1 MIAQGRRTTG
11 KLLRVCFVWLW
22 FGLLLAA
29 APKAPPVPPG
39 AVASDH
45 FDPET
50 ATKAWL
56 ATVPPVQRA
65 RSDAYFEG
73 GYWLILWNFL
83 STVGV
88 AFLLLATRVSAR
100 MRDLAGR
107 LTHMRWLQSFAY
119 WIEYITVSAVLLF
132 PLTVYE
138 DFFREHQYGLSN
150 QSFGGWFRDA
160 FIGLVL
166 AWVGGGVAFAVFM
179 AAVRRFPRTWHWWG
193 TGVVTGFVVLTT
205 LIFPVFVAPLFN
217 TYTPLPDSK
226 LKQQILSMARANG
239 IPAKDV
245 YEVNASRQS
254 KRVSAN
260 VSGLF
265 GTERITLN
273 DNLLN
278 RCSPEAVV
286 ATMEHEMGHYVMHH
300 ILNGILFSVIV
311 IAIGLAILHWTLR
324 ETLHRW
330 GTKWD
335 VRGVDDVAGLPLAVI
350 LLATMSFLFLPIGNT
365 FTRTQE
371 YEADI
376 FGLNASRQ
384 PDGEAEVD
392 LLLGEYRKLDP
403 GPVEEWIF
411 FDHPSGRSRIYAA
424 MRWKAEN
431 LCLFDARLAC
441 ETGSGRKPGLPAED
455 RKGGI
460 TLDVQHNE
468 R

>member
-1 MIAQGRRTTG
+1 MIAQGRGTAA

-22 FGLLLAA
+22 SGLLLPA
-29 APKAPPVPPG
+29 APKTPPVPPG
-39 AVASDH
+39 AVASAH

-56 ATVPPVQRA
+56 ETVPPAERA

-83 STVGV
+83 STAGV
-88 AFLLLATRVSAR
+88 AFLLMATRISAR
-100 MRDLAGR
+100 MRDLPER
-107 LTHMRWLQSFAY
+107 LTRIRWLQSFAY
-119 WIEYITVSAVLLF
+119 WIEYITISAVLLF

-138 DFFREHQYGLSN
+138 DFLREHQYGLSN

-160 FIGLVL
+160 LIGLVL
-166 AWVGGGVAFAVFM
+166 AWVGGGIAFAVFM
-179 AAVRRFPRTWHWWG
+179 AVVRRFPRTWHWWG
-193 TGVVTGFVVLTT
+193 TGVATGFVALTT

-217 TYTPLPDSK
+217 TYTPLKDSR

-265 GTERITLN
+265 GTERVTLN

-278 RCSPEAVV
+278 RCSPEAVL
-286 ATMEHEMGHYVMHH
+286 ATMGHEMGHYVMHH
-300 ILNGILFSVIV
+300 ILNGILFSVVV
-311 IAIGLAILHWTLR
+311 IAIGLAILRWMLR
-324 ETLHRW
+324 EALRRW
-330 GTKWD
+330 GAQWQ
-335 VRGVDDVAGLPLAVI
+335 VRGVDDVAVLPLAVI
-350 LLATMSFLFLPIGNT
+350 TLATMSFLFLPFGNT

-392 LLLGEYRKLDP
+392 LLLGEYRKLNP

-431 LCLFDARLAC
+431 LCLFDVRLAC
-441 ETGSGRKPGLPAED
+441 GRGSV
-455 RKGGI
+455 
-460 TLDVQHNE
+460 TFSV
-468 R
+468 